1 MNSRTMSFEAVRDNG
16 SGMSKEPR
24 NDRSRSRADKKLAF
38 CVEATPNGRPL
49 VDGRDEASRERYYRL
64 FLKKGTL
71 L

>member
-1 MNSRTMSFEAVRDNG
+1 MNNRIMSFETVRNNG
-16 SGMSKEPR
+16 SEMSEEPR
-24 NDRSRSRADKKLAF
+24 NDRPLGR
-38 CVEATPNGRPL
+38 GRPM

>member
-1 MNSRTMSFEAVRDNG
+1 MNSRIMSFETVRDNG
-16 SGMSKEPR
+16 GEMSKEPR
-24 NDRSRSRADKKLAF
+24 NDRPLGR
-38 CVEATPNGRPL
+38 GRPM

>member
-1 MNSRTMSFEAVRDNG
+1 MNSRIMSFEAVRDNG

-24 NDRSRSRADKKLAF
+24 NDR
-38 CVEATPNGRPL
+38 
-49 VDGRDEASRERYYRL
+49 RDEASRERYYRL

>member
-24 NDRSRSRADKKLAF
+24 NDRPLGR
-38 CVEATPNGRPL
+38 GRPM
-49 VDGRDEASRERYYRL
+49 VDGHDEASRERYYRL

>member
-1 MNSRTMSFEAVRDNG
+1 MNNRIMSFETVRDNG
-16 SGMSKEPR
+16 SGMNEEPR
-24 NDRSRSRADKKLAF
+24 NDRPLGH
-38 CVEATPNGRPL
+38 GRPM